1 MRLFLA
7 CALVAVGCSKAPS
20 GDECKKALDHLL
32 ELEVDHAG
40 GGKGLTE
47 EMKADLEK
55 QKANVS
61 EALRAQFMDACVK
74 KTSRD
79 IVACVNKAKNLD
91 EAGKCDE
98 Q

>member
-1 MRLFLA
+1 MRLLLA
-7 CALVAVGCSKAPS
+7 AVLLAAGCGNAPS
-20 GDECKKALDHLL
+20 AEQCKQALDHLL
-32 ELEVDHAG
+32 ELEVDQAG

-61 EALRAQFMDACVK
+61 EALRTQFMDACVK
-74 KTSRD
+74 KTSGD
-79 IVACVNKAKNLD
+79 IVECVNKAKTLV
-91 EAGKCDE
+91 EAGNCDE